1 MTSIIKVDNIQDQAG
16 NNIINENSNTITI
29 GASGDTVN
37 IVGTLQNNG
46 GALPGDITSVVAG
59 TGLSGGATSGAA
71 TLNIEAAQPTIT
83 SLGTITSFR
92 STGIDDNANA
102 LAMTIASGKNV
113 SIGTTQDQAKLQVTT
128 ASSGV
133 TVNGLA
139 DELFIEGSTN
149 SGMTIGSGS
158 SNVGQ
163 IFFGDSEDNDIGK
176 LSYTHNENAMIF
188 TVNAAEKMRI
198 SSNGNIGIGTTNSTQ
213 ARVYIDHTGDVN
225 DNGLYVYSNIGQTV
239 PLLRVLQDGAGSNQ
253 PAVHVRNDG
262 SAGGILI
269 EKGTSGAT
277 ANTGHNQVI
286 ADGSANSGF
295 SILSGNTS
303 NGAVCF
309 GDDGNNCIGYVNYAH
324 NGNHLDFGVNGS
336 ERMRITSAGN
346 VGIGETAPENKLHVT
361 KNALSGASYRANAP
375 LIIENN
381 SDTEVQILSGNSG
394 SGQLRFGDGG
404 GNFRGAISYNHSD
417 DSFTM
422 ATNAANQVVVHS
434 NGVISASDG
443 IALGVGL
450 LNTASN
456 VLDDYEE
463 GTWTP
468 VVNTA
473 SGFSTGATNYSGSTA
488 PRYTKIGER
497 VFLQAQVQMGNSSGN
512 VALDDSITMTG
523 LPFTPADTERNTV
536 TEYRFNSNVAYM
548 TSILQA
554 NGSVLSIVRF
564 IKGTSQRN
572 GGAINININY
582 KV

>member
-213 ARVYIDHTGDVN
+213 
-225 DNGLYVYSNIGQTV
+225 
-239 PLLRVLQDGAGSNQ
+239 
-253 PAVHVRNDG
+253 
-262 SAGGILI
+262 
-269 EKGTSGAT
+269 
-277 ANTGHNQVI
+277 
-286 ADGSANSGF
+286 
-295 SILSGNTS
+295 
-303 NGAVCF
+303 
-309 GDDGNNCIGYVNYAH
+309 
-324 NGNHLDFGVNGS
+324 
-336 ERMRITSAGN
+336 
-346 VGIGETAPENKLHVT
+346 
-361 KNALSGASYRANAP
+361 
-375 LIIENN
+375 
-381 SDTEVQILSGNSG
+381 
-394 SGQLRFGDGG
+394 
-404 GNFRGAISYNHSD
+404 
-417 DSFTM
+417 
-422 ATNAANQVVVHS
+422 
-434 NGVISASDG
+434 
-443 IALGVGL
+443 LG
-450 LNTASN
+450 
-456 VLDDYEE
+456 
-463 GTWTP
+463 
-468 VVNTA
+468 
-473 SGFSTGATNYSGSTA
+473 
-488 PRYTKIGER
+488 
-497 VFLQAQVQMGNSSGN
+497 
-512 VALDDSITMTG
+512 
-523 LPFTPADTERNTV
+523 
-536 TEYRFNSNVAYM
+536 
-548 TSILQA
+548 
-554 NGSVLSIVRF
+554 
-564 IKGTSQRN
+564 
-572 GGAINININY
+572 
-582 KV
+582 

>member
-443 IALGVGL
+443 VALGVGL